1 MKYLLAAAVFLAS
14 AFFPLALKGQ
24 SVVLASS
31 SNATDSWM
39 RPEPFPNG
47 PSGFRRFSGYPTVV
61 FPPFFGY
68 PSNYP
73 FAYFYPTLWPPLD
86 VEYQQASR
94 IAHGDVEAE
103 VASQEKAY
111 LSSQVQA
118 LTDEV
123 HSLREQHAMRPYAQ
137 STAAPPGAEL
147 PSQPSPRGFAGAQQ
161 KFPATVFIYRDGHE
175 MEVRDYAIF
184 GQTLWVF
191 NGQTTHKFPLADFNI
206 AASRHVNE
214 QHGVEFPLSIQP
226 RQ

>member
-1 MKYLLAAAVFLAS
+1 MKCLLAAVVFLAS

-24 SVVLASS
+24 SVVLTSS
-31 SNATDSWM
+31 SKTDGSWL

-47 PSGFRRFSGYPTVV
+47 PSGFRRFGSSPTVV
-61 FPPFFGY
+61 FPSFFGY

-73 FAYFYPTLWPPLD
+73 FTYFYPSLWPPLD

-94 IAHGDVEAE
+94 IAHGDVDAE
-103 VASQEKAY
+103 VAEQEKAY
-111 LSSQVQA
+111 LSSQVQT

-123 HSLREQHAMRPYAQ
+123 HSLQEQQSMRPYAQ
-137 STAAPPGAEL
+137 RTAAPPGTEL
-147 PSQPSPRGFAGAQQ
+147 PPQPSPRGHAGAQP

-191 NGQTTHKFPLADFNI
+191 NGQTTRKFPLTDFNL
-206 AASRHVNE
+206 AASRQVNE
-214 QHGVEFPLSIQP
+214 EHGVEFPPSIQP
-226 RQ
+226 R

>member
-1 MKYLLAAAVFLAS
+1 MKYMLAAAVFLAS
-14 AFFPLALKGQ
+14 AFSPLALKGQ
-24 SVVLASS
+24 SAFLTSG
-31 SNATDSWM
+31 SNAGGSWV
-39 RPEPFPNG
+39 RLEPSPNG
-47 PSGFRRFSGYPTVV
+47 PSGFYRFSGSPTVV
-61 FPPFFGY
+61 FPSFFGY

-73 FAYFYPTLWPPLD
+73 FTYFYPSLWPPLD
-86 VEYQQASR
+86 VEYRQASR

-123 HSLREQHAMRPYAQ
+123 HSLREQQAMRPYGQ
-137 STAAPPGAEL
+137 RTAAPPRTEL
-147 PSQPSPRGFAGAQQ
+147 PPQPSPRGYAGAQS

-175 MEVRDYAIF
+175 MEVCDYAIL

-206 AASRHVNE
+206 AASRQVNE
-214 QHGVEFPLSIQP
+214 EHGVEFPQSIQP
-226 RQ
+226 R

>member
-1 MKYLLAAAVFLAS
+1 MKYMLAAAVCLAS

-24 SVVLASS
+24 SAFLISG
-31 SNATDSWM
+31 SNAGGSWV

-47 PSGFRRFSGYPTVV
+47 SSGFRQFSGSSTVV
-61 FPPFFGY
+61 FPSFFGY

-73 FAYFYPTLWPPLD
+73 FTYFYPSLWPPLD
-86 VEYQQASR
+86 VEYEQASR

-111 LSSQVQA
+111 LSRQVQA

-123 HSLREQHAMRPYAQ
+123 HSLREQQAMRPYAQ
-137 STAAPPGAEL
+137 RTTAPPRTEL
-147 PSQPSPRGFAGAQQ
+147 PPQPSPRGHAGAQP

-175 MEVRDYAIF
+175 MEVSDYAIF

-191 NGQTTHKFPLADFNI
+191 NGQTTRKFPLADFNI
-206 AASRHVNE
+206 AASRQVNE
-214 QHGVEFPLSIQP
+214 EHGVEFPPLNQP
-226 RQ
+226 R